1 MADKMTLK
9 IEGMGCAKCSDK
21 VTKALGS
28 VDGISDVS
36 VSLDDNAA
44 SFELAAPA
52 TKGASAI
59 QNSVPHHAGFLTQ
72 VQTVRET
79 PAPS

>member
-52 TKGASAI
+52 TRDQAVEAI
-59 QNSVPHHAGFLTQ
+59 EDAGYD
-72 VQTVRET
+72 VV
-79 PAPS
+79 A